1 MTVLA
6 RIIKIKIID
15 LLNRPVM
22 LIMLLVLPVLLG
34 SIAGT
39 ANVRNTGKEIA
50 LAIVDEDNTQSSRKV
65 ISDLQAKG
73 WQVTVPD
80 PATAER
86 QLIRE
91 QIDGILTIE
100 QGFELSLPKFNDSR
114 LKYAEAEGSMVTVM
128 IREVIVASVL
138 PLYSHES
145 MLKQLEALYLENGQS
160 IPADLAE
167 RFSQNIENLRQ
178 GNAKIS
184 IEYFGDLVLAPTLTF
199 VVSDYSME
207 VFFLSIY
214 AILGTLSLSRASLRQ
229 RLGATSHGLILD
241 YTSTLASLQLLGQV
255 QILLYTLSMRLLMN
269 RSFIW
274 RDLLILSVFLFFML
288 GLGQLMSLIEESL
301 RLYLSLLLLLFLA
314 IIGGCFFQLSHR
326 LLLDYGQYSPH
337 GWALSAM
344 RGTSVS
350 PIWLV
355 CLVGAA
361 MIAAGYFLQRKRVAR
376 IID

>member
-6 RIIKIKIID
+6 RIIKIKILD
-15 LLNRPVM
+15 LLNRPVI
-22 LIMLLVLPVLLG
+22 LILLLVLPVLLG

-50 LAIVDEDNTQSSRKV
+50 LAIVDEDNTPSSLKV
-65 ISDLQAKG
+65 IADLKAKG
-73 WQVTVPD
+73 WQAELSEPQS
-80 PATAER
+80 AER
-86 QLIRE
+86 RLIKE

-100 QGFELSLPKFNDSR
+100 KGFEQSLVDFNDSR

-128 IREVIVASVL
+128 VREVIVASVL
-138 PLYSHES
+138 PLYSRES
-145 MLKQLEALYLENGQS
+145 MLNQLEALYLENGKA
-160 IPADLAE
+160 IPEDLDE
-167 RFSQNIENLRQ
+167 RFSRNIAELRQ
-178 GNAKIS
+178 GSAKIT
-184 IEYFGDLVLAPTLTF
+184 IEYFGDLILAPTLTF

-214 AILGTLSLSRASLRQ
+214 AILGTLSLSRATLRQ
-229 RLGATSHGLILD
+229 RLGSTARGLALD
-241 YTSTLASLQLLGQV
+241 YTATLAGLQLLGQV
-255 QILLYTLSMRLLMN
+255 QILLYTVSMRLLMN
-269 RSFIW
+269 QPFIW
-274 RDLLILSVFLFFML
+274 RDLQILSVFLFLML
-288 GLGQLMSLIEESL
+288 GLGQLLSLIEESL

-314 IIGGCFFQLSHR
+314 VMGGCFFQLSHR

-350 PIWLV
+350 PVWLV
-355 CLVGAA
+355 CLTAVI
-361 MIAAGYFLQRKRVAR
+361 MIAAGYYLQKKRVSR